1 MILFIYFVLARNI
14 EMKIYKLLII
24 TLKRK
29 LNQRQFLLISS
40 ALVGLTAGLAAVSL
54 KMLVYYLHYL
64 LNKYLDSNSNNYLLL
79 VLPILGIFITTIIV
93 NSFWKDKF
101 KKGVS
106 SVLYVIAKQLAF
118 IERSAMFSHV
128 ITSAITVSFGGS
140 AGLEAPIVVTGS
152 AIGSNYGRVNKLSYK
167 ERTLL
172 IACGASAGIAAVFDA
187 PIAGVMFAIEV
198 LLTEMSISN
207 FVLLIIAAVC
217 GALSNQIILNEETLF
232 FFKLKQPFN
241 YINVPFYIVLGI
253 LTGLISLY
261 YSRMTHKIEGFFR
274 KLSMHPFA
282 RVFIGGIILGVLV
295 FTFPPLFG
303 EGYISI
309 KDLANGNAQNI
320 LSNSGF
326 SIFKHSEWILLLFI
340 GLIAMVKVFATAI
353 TLNSGGN
360 GGNFAPSLFVGAF
373 TGFFFARFFNLVG
386 MFQLPET
393 NFTIVGM
400 SGILSGVFYAPLTG
414 IFLIAEI
421 TGGYELIIPLMI
433 VSAIAFAIVKH
444 FEPYSMDTSKLAS
457 EGNIFTHNR
466 DKNILMQLNI
476 LEILETDFCTVPY
489 NAKTS
494 SMVNLITT
502 SKRNIFP
509 VLNDSG
515 NLIGSIKLENIREIL
530 FDLENFNDIQVIEL
544 MNPPKCFIHVDDE
557 MNSVMKKFDETG
569 EWNLPVVDKD
579 NKYLGFISK
588 SRIFSKYRDKL
599 ISFTDEN

>member
-1 MILFIYFVLARNI
+1 
-14 EMKIYKLLII
+14 MKIYKLFII

-29 LNQRQFLLISS
+29 LNQRQFLLLSS

-79 VLPILGIFITTIIV
+79 VLPILGIFLTTIIV

-106 SVLYVIAKQLAF
+106 SVLYAIAKRLAF

-274 KLSMHPFA
+274 KLSMHPFV
-282 RVFIGGIILGVLV
+282 RVFIGGTILGVLV

-303 EGYISI
+303 EGYSSI
-309 KDLANGNAQNI
+309 KDLANGNAQNV

-433 VSAIAFAIVKH
+433 VSAIAYAIVKH

-502 SKRNIFP
+502 SKRNLFP

-515 NLIGSIKLENIREIL
+515 NLIGTIKLENIREIL

-599 ISFTDEN
+599 ISFTDED

>member
-1 MILFIYFVLARNI
+1 MR
-14 EMKIYKLLII
+14 IYKLFII

-29 LNQRQFLLISS
+29 LNPRQFLLLSS
-40 ALVGLTAGLAAVSL
+40 MLVGLTAGMAAVSL
-54 KMLVYYLHYL
+54 KMLVFYLHYI
-64 LNKYLDSNSNNYLLL
+64 LNKYLDANSNNYLLL
-79 VLPILGIFITTIIV
+79 GLPILGILITTIII
-93 NSFWKDKF
+93 NTFWKDKF

-106 SVLYVIAKQLAF
+106 SVLYAIAKKMGI
-118 IERSAMFSHV
+118 IERSAMFSHI

-152 AIGSNYGRVNKLSYK
+152 AIGSNYGSVNKLSYK

-217 GALSNQIILNEETLF
+217 GALSNRIILNEETLF
-232 FFKLKQPFN
+232 YFRLKQPFN
-241 YINVPFYIVLGI
+241 YVNVPFYLALGI
-253 LTGLISLY
+253 LTGFVSLY
-261 YSRMTHKIEGFFR
+261 YSRMTHKVESFFR
-274 KLSMHPFA
+274 KLGGSPFI
-282 RVFIGGIILGVLV
+282 RVLIGGTILGVLI

-303 EGYISI
+303 EGYQSI
-309 KDLANGNAQNI
+309 KDLANGHSENI

-326 SIFKHSEWILLLFI
+326 SIFKQNQWILLAFI
-340 GLIAMVKVFATAI
+340 GIIAMIKVFATAI

-373 TGFFFARFFNLVG
+373 VGYFFARTFNLLG
-386 MFQLPET
+386 LFPLPET

-414 IFLIAEI
+414 IFLIAEV

-433 VSAIAFAIVKH
+433 VSAISYAMVRH
-444 FEPYSMDTSKLAS
+444 FEPFSMDTSKLAS

-476 LEILETDFCTVPY
+476 FEILETDFSVVPY
-489 NAKTS
+489 YSKIS
-494 SMVNLITT
+494 SMVELITT
-502 SKRNIFP
+502 SKRNLFP
-509 VLNDSG
+509 VVNDKG
-515 NLIGSIKLENIREIL
+515 NLLGTIKLENIREIL
-530 FDLENFNDIQVIEL
+530 FDLETFSDVQVIEL
-544 MNPPKCFIHVDDE
+544 MNKNKCFIHINDE
-557 MNSVMKKFDETG
+557 MNSVMKKFDESG

-579 NKYLGFISK
+579 DKYLGFISK

>member
-1 MILFIYFVLARNI
+1 
-14 EMKIYKLLII
+14 MKIYKLFII

-29 LNQRQFLLISS
+29 LNQRQFLLLSS

-64 LNKYLDSNSNNYLLL
+64 LSKYLDSNSNNYLLL
-79 VLPILGIFITTIIV
+79 VLPILGIFLTTIIV

-106 SVLYVIAKQLAF
+106 SVLYAIAKRLAF

-274 KLSMHPFA
+274 KLSMHPFI
-282 RVFIGGIILGVLV
+282 RVFIGGTILGVLV

-303 EGYISI
+303 EGYSSI
-309 KDLANGNAQNI
+309 KDLANGNAQNV

-433 VSAIAFAIVKH
+433 VSAIAYAIVKH

-502 SKRNIFP
+502 SKRNLFP

-515 NLIGSIKLENIREIL
+515 NLIGTIKLENIREIL

-588 SRIFSKYRDKL
+588 SRIFSRYRDKL
-599 ISFTDEN
+599 ISFTDED